1 MICTG
6 YIHLRVRHG
15 DDPEGKN
22 EILIN
27 ALVSPSMR
35 EDAILCYNNLI
46 RLKVLPPQ
54 FPGLLNSSQSRAVC
68 TEATAGKDS
77 IKKVIADFP
86 DVFDSKKLSPIKGEP
101 MKIHVNWDPPVT
113 GPYKWS
119 SRGEQPYASWI
130 PTVTL
135 RWFID
140 SDVIEPV
147 DIREP
152 TEWCSPG
159 LLRAQAS
166 LSQCQTRS
174 QLLGDQ

>member
-1 MICTG
+1 M
-6 YIHLRVRHG
+6 
-15 DDPEGKN
+15 
-22 EILIN
+22 
-27 ALVSPSMR
+27 
-35 EDAILCYNNLI
+35 
-46 RLKVLPPQ
+46 
-54 FPGLLNSSQSRAVC
+54 C